1 MSNWYKTSRYGES
14 EETRGIWY
22 HGTSAR
28 FIDSIMSQGLI
39 PNPKKRT
46 WDEDP
51 GSNYNSPSRKSI
63 GGVYITKN
71 IMTAISSS
79 WKTRN
84 GRKEENDLIVVID
97 FQSRSLIPDEDTLT
111 FYVKEAVQIPYRLSN
126 DYVVGSVYMAT
137 VLGGNQSYVDEVK
150 ENYIEFVI
158 KSFNYLTKGQI
169 NDKLKERLTDILSK
183 NWFTVLERQAAHL
196 YDMYKDIHEWKK
208 YFYNNMPDSVRTHL
222 EEESSKID
230 QSLSRDEHNKI
241 YSDIVDSTVPVPPS
255 IEEAESRY
263 SAFID
268 QITRTM
274 KSTIQHQD
282 DFSSKG
288 RSLEPI
294 GFSGS
299 NKIIAI
305 VEYNS
310 YVKGVKVVYGNLPD
324 KFVEDL
330 ETRVGPLKLVDKVE
344 YKEPFKNMLEKGA
357 SFIQDNIYVT
367 EKRDSNDKIFGYI
380 LSKGNN
386 KTFVSVFAKDWEYE
400 KADSYYGL
408 LEELEEKYKKR
419 LADIEKEK
427 EQKRNKEEINIEP
440 EQHDL
445 FDGMWDTSEKD
456 KYRLAY
462 SNGNWYKN
470 AYYNETFNKYKYPSN
485 WSDYSFVLDVVK
497 RDGWALGYASEELR
511 NNPIIVLEAVK
522 KEGMA
527 LIYASEKLRNNPEI
541 VLEAVKKR
549 GEALQYVSLELR
561 NNPTIVLVA
570 LKQDGMALQYVSLE
584 LRNNPTIVLVALKQ
598 DGMAL
603 QYVSLEL
610 RNNPIIVLE
619 AVKKEGMALIYASEK
634 LRNNPEI
641 ILEAIKENAYA
652 LNYASEELRNNKEIV
667 LVAIRKDG
675 LVLRYA
681 SLELRNNT
689 EIVLEAIRENSFA
702 LKYASEELRNN
713 PEIVLEATRRNGD
726 ALQYA
731 SEELRNNP
739 EIVLEA
745 IKENAYALNYASEE
759 LRNNKEIVLVAIRK
773 NGLVLRYASLEL
785 RNNTEIV
792 LEAVKENGTALQYTS
807 LELRNNTEIVLEA
820 IRENSFSL
828 KYASEELRNNKE
840 FVLEAIKQNT
850 DTLKY
855 ISEELRNNPE
865 FIKPLLISDSNFN
878 YSEKTSQY
886 QSLKGKFLD
895 ISNKIIQLREE
906 LNTSNNKEQTN
917 NEIGKLESQLK
928 KLKQYSLA
936 ENVMTEKEIDEILL
950 GNSEDSKTLN
960 KREYLWKKD
969 SGQNFTDADEKVLIV
984 DWSKDLYNEYINDKL
999 INKFI
1004 SHKPEYSHFSSIFSP
1019 LGWALVYEKDDKT
1032 WVINQIQSDI
1042 VSDFRHILDEV
1053 SEEKHHVVSNK
1064 VTIDELEI
1072 QLNANNRG
1080 GYINILQQ
1088 DRYRNVLISMLN
1100 NPNLMFELREAGTE
1114 EEALLNISQDQTTMQ
1129 NLVDQN
1135 ILSTKGKDTLSDLN
1149 IEQLEYIEDKLSWI
1163 INGWPNIVFQ
1173 NVWLQAKENGIENIY
1188 MNTSETVSG
1197 DLSERARKVFYES
1210 FPKSWGFQRVKTNLR
1225 GKEEELWY
1233 RKAKKNNWYK
1243 IAQTEDITPKYLYHS
1258 TFASLIHSIKEKGLI
1273 PSINPNWGGSLGNS
1287 SLGKIYFT
1295 DSVENSL
1302 YYSTIIFRNKLE
1314 QDQIA
1319 SHPIILRVP
1328 FDRANVVHD
1337 EEIYYGEELYTE
1349 KSISPSDIEFL
1360 WQGEWKPISEANEI
1374 DEMDYNKSEG
1384 HIEDWEGIEF
1394 ENVDQAVKE
1403 VYNSYGFRLNEDH
1416 EPSGFNSSSIKKD
1429 NWYKLSHT
1437 VLSDKSNQKLSVAN
1451 VGFVEE
1457 SDDTH
1462 LYAAENWLTENDPDF
1477 VDGKSFDLDIIDLN
1491 KGRDFLEESS
1501 NYDIIMV
1508 HNIINPD
1515 RIDNYVGK
1523 SGFFNVSKHHSVE
1536 NWTNRLSSSGAKYI
1550 FLFGSFS
1557 EISRSY
1563 IGNIP
1568 GYTLSNDH
1576 WFMHVYKKE
1585 ESIIDSEINDS
1596 MIDKNKELPNVSS
1609 GEKNNW
1615 YKTAQ
1620 ILEEYDNLQH
1630 NVIWLYHGTSE
1641 GSFRNIR
1648 QNGMTSKTNFFSDS
1662 EEYAQSYADRKGNG
1676 DRLLRVRKTED
1687 MIPDSDIHYGG
1698 DYKTNRTISP
1708 EEIEVKVGTD
1718 WIPIQE
1724 YSDIEHNIMP
1734 LSDSVNKTANNVNK
1748 TAMGETKFYH
1758 IGRPDLQKL
1767 SPGQEETTFTDT
1779 GDWSND
1785 YYPIW
1790 PIFLS
1795 VGKPQYWY
1803 LSGDE
1808 AFSDNEFSLYEI
1820 DDSSLD
1826 KSKIMADL
1834 PSLVDKGMYYEEGI
1848 AWWEEGDE
1856 PEALKPYLSKSGDIP
1871 IRDLLKLWEVTSSIT
1886 GSVAYIGEVVPTKE
1900 TQINKKDRI
1909 YEEDMTDWGKD
1920 DKTESFKQSIINKD
1934 DHIAEANKMVSTDNP
1949 PIEEK
1954 HLNQLSD
1961 SDWQQINEMGVSGN
1975 FDWRGSEDTKR
1986 IFYKLL
1992 GRSGKI
1998 DQDSYP
2004 DHYEFFTSVFGAIP
2018 EDGEGFFNVFQE
2030 AKKQFSV
2037 TNDIYSA
2044 GFILPDG
2051 SLLDFSGAQEGG
2063 TLGTRAY
2070 DHRQIHSVI
2079 PDSIMEDFLTRHPE
2093 SKKDRDESFFPMIVF
2108 MDLGAIRCNFSNKY
2122 LNLDISKPPT
2132 PSQYMVIKSAIGS
2145 LSDIDIDMSHGGNS
2159 IPEKSLS
2166 YGSSSFDYS
2175 KTRINSTKIV
2185 NDIRKFYEGEKESF
2199 SESSLTESGRIFSKI
2214 IDGWKKIKGD

>member
-541 VLEAVKKR
+541 
-549 GEALQYVSLELR
+549 
-561 NNPTIVLVA
+561 
-570 LKQDGMALQYVSLE
+570 
-584 LRNNPTIVLVALKQ
+584 
-598 DGMAL
+598 
-603 QYVSLEL
+603 
-610 RNNPIIVLE
+610 
-619 AVKKEGMALIYASEK
+619 
-634 LRNNPEI
+634 

-689 EIVLEAIRENSFA
+689 EIVLEA
-702 LKYASEELRNN
+702 
-713 PEIVLEATRRNGD
+713 
-726 ALQYA
+726 
-731 SEELRNNP
+731 
-739 EIVLEA
+739 
-745 IKENAYALNYASEE
+745 
-759 LRNNKEIVLVAIRK
+759 
-773 NGLVLRYASLEL
+773 
-785 RNNTEIV
+785 
-792 LEAVKENGTALQYTS
+792 VKENGTALQYTS

-820 IRENSFSL
+820 IRENSFAL